1 MRVKVN
7 KFNLSAARKR
17 QLAIAGMVAGGMA
30 AIVGSAVYVIEG
42 NKKKSAEVTQVQN
55 KQQIL
60 KTDFTSPQAGITD
73 NSLWMNTESS
83 KIEDANRKISELE
96 TMVQQLQAKENGSN
110 PDSSKGLGPDGLGKP
125 PAISGIGDN
134 GQLPPAPPAGTLP
147 NGALPAADRPIERR
161 IVSGSMSEAELQPGT
176 TGAVNAGNPNEN
188 VRVSPQLKEA
198 EWVKTKTPRMNI
210 EVVEDG
216 GKVAVSQG
224 KFRARDSYIPSG
236 TFFRSVLL
244 GGVDA
249 PTGGEAQNASPH
261 PVLMRV
267 TDFAQLPN
275 RFKYNFRE
283 CFVTGQAYGDISS
296 ERAYIRLQNLSCV
309 GTDGRAIDMPVKGYV
324 AGEDGKTGVRGN
336 LVTKQ
341 GQLLANALMSGVI
354 SGMGKGVSEAF
365 KVTSD
370 TAFGST
376 TSVRGS
382 DQYRAGIASGI
393 GGAADRLADYYIKLA
408 DKVFPVVEVNAGRQ
422 VDVVLTQGIEIDTGE
437 TK

>member
-1 MRVKVN
+1 MRVKVK
-7 KFNLSAARKR
+7 KFSLSAARKR
-17 QLAIAGMVAGGMA
+17 QLAITGIVLGGLA

-42 NKKKSAEVTQVQN
+42 NKEKAAEESKVQN
-55 KQQIL
+55 KQQIV

-96 TMVQQLQAKENGSN
+96 TMVQQLQEKNGSN

-147 NGALPAADRPIERR
+147 NGASPAADRPIERR

-176 TGAVNAGNPNEN
+176 TGAVNTGNPNEN

-198 EWVKTKTPRMNI
+198 EWVKSKTPRMNI

-341 GQLLANALMSGVI
+341 GQLLANALLSGVF
-354 SGMGKGVSEAF
+354 SGIGKGVSKAF
-365 KVTSD
+365 EVTND

-376 TSVRGS
+376 TSIRGS
-382 DQYRAGIASGI
+382 DQYRAGFASGI
-393 GGAADRLADYYIKLA
+393 GSGADRLADYYIKLA

>member
-7 KFNLSAARKR
+7 KFKLSAARKR
-17 QLAIAGMVAGGMA
+17 QLAIAGMVAGSMA
-30 AIVGSAVYVIEG
+30 AIVGSAIYVIEG

-55 KQQIL
+55 KRQIL
-60 KTDFTSPQAGITD
+60 RTDFTSPQAGITD

-83 KIEDANRKISELE
+83 KIEYANRKISELE
-96 TMVQQLQAKENGSN
+96 TMVQELKEKENSSN
-110 PDSSKGLGPDGLGKP
+110 PDTSKGLGPDGLGKP

-134 GQLPPAPPAGTLP
+134 SRLPPAPPAGTLP
-147 NGALPAADRPIERR
+147 NGAPPADRPIERK

-176 TGAVNAGNPNEN
+176 TGSVNTGNPNEN

-198 EWVKTKTPRMNI
+198 EWVKSKTPRMNI

-216 GKVAVSQG
+216 GKVVVSQG

-365 KVTSD
+365 KVTNN

-376 TSVRGS
+376 TSIRGS

-393 GGAADRLADYYIKLA
+393 GGAADRLAEYYIKLA

>member
-30 AIVGSAVYVIEG
+30 AIVGSAIYVIEG

-147 NGALPAADRPIERR
+147 NGAPAAADRPIERK
-161 IVSGSMSEAELQPGT
+161 IVSGSMNEAELQPGT
-176 TGAVNAGNPNEN
+176 TGAVNTGNPNEN

-216 GKVAVSQG
+216 GKVSVSQG

-354 SGMGKGVSEAF
+354 SGMGKAYPKHS
-365 KVTSD
+365 K
-370 TAFGST
+370 
-376 TSVRGS
+376 
-382 DQYRAGIASGI
+382 
-393 GGAADRLADYYIKLA
+393 
-408 DKVFPVVEVNAGRQ
+408 
-422 VDVVLTQGIEIDTGE
+422 
-437 TK
+437 